1 MAGRER
7 GRKRRGREKK
17 KRGAKVWFGVL
28 NIFCHPVPVGGP
40 SSFQRFSSERGLD
53 INILN
58 EGWTRG
64 SGQGVSSGVAGGEGK
79 TE

>member
-1 MAGRER
+1 M
-7 GRKRRGREKK
+7 
-17 KRGAKVWFGVL
+17 
-28 NIFCHPVPVGGP
+28 GGP